1 MEWWKYIARDLPCH
15 VLVVDDVQNQ
25 TIILANYSTTLCEGA
40 SIITIRQRNR
50 FSAFADKLD
59 SSSRRNKAALIC

>member
-15 VLVVDDVQNQ
+15 ILVVDDVQNQ

-40 SIITIRQRNR
+40 SIITIRQRTC
-50 FSAFADKLD
+50 FSTFADKLD
-59 SSSRRNKAALIC
+59 SSSRRNKAALMC